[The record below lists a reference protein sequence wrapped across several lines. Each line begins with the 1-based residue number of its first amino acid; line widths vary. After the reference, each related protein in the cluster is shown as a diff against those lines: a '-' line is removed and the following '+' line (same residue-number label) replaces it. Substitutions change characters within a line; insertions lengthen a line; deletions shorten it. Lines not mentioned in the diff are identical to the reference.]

1 MLEKMRNMFLITAFC
16 LVSTFAVNEHS
27 RNNDSFESS
36 IHEEVQLL
44 GLTILGQKRH
54 GASTRY
60 IQDERLFG
68 PYLTDAYVKMQFT
81 NSEGIQV
88 IGKSMR
94 YNVESN
100 AFEILVGDQV
110 TYLSG
115 NTVNQFEFLNA
126 TGKKRLFVNAK
137 NFSSKDERING
148 FFEVLEIG
156 RIGLLAHDRIV
167 NKKVYSDNGEGLQ
180 SANRQVVETDY
191 FLSKNIDLIPISSFN
206 KRAMEVFGKYSEDLR
221 QFIKEK
227 KLKFKRESDLI
238 TLARFYA
245 DLIL

>member
-1 MLEKMRNMFLITAFC
+1 MSKTSKNPFIRSSLLEK
-16 LVSTFAVNEHS
+16 
-27 RNNDSFESS
+27 
-36 IHEEVQLL
+36 
-44 GLTILGQKRH
+44 
-54 GASTRY
+54 
-60 IQDERLFG
+60 
-68 PYLTDAYVKMQFT
+68 
-81 NSEGIQV
+81 
-88 IGKSMR
+88 
-94 YNVESN
+94 
-100 AFEILVGDQV
+100 
-110 TYLSG
+110 
-115 NTVNQFEFLNA
+115 
-126 TGKKRLFVNAK
+126 
-137 NFSSKDERING
+137 

-180 SANRQVVETDY
+180 SASKQVVETDY

-238 TLARFYA
+238 TVARFYA

>member
-1 MLEKMRNMFLITAFC
+1 MNIFLITTFC
-16 LVSTFAVNEHS
+16 LISTFVVNGHS

-36 IHEEVQLL
+36 IHKEGQLL
-44 GLTILGQKRH
+44 GRTTLGQKEH

-60 IQDERLFG
+60 TQEVRLFG

-81 NSEGIQV
+81 NSEGVQV

-110 TYLSG
+110 TYLTG
-115 NTVNQFEFLNA
+115 NTVNQLEFLNA
-126 TGKKRLFVNAK
+126 TGEKRLFVNAK

-167 NKKVYSDNGEGLQ
+167 NKKFYSDNGEGLQ
-180 SANRQVVETDY
+180 SAIRQVVETDY
-191 FLSKNIDLIPISSFN
+191 YLSKNIDLIPISSFN
-206 KRAMEVFGKYSEDLR
+206 KRAMGVFGKYSEDLTR
-221 QFIKEK
+221 FIKEK

-238 TLARFYA
+238 ILARFYA

>member
-1 MLEKMRNMFLITAFC
+1 MFFITAFC
-16 LVSTFAVNEHS
+16 LISAFAVNGHS
-27 RNNDSFESS
+27 INDYSLKSS
-36 IHEEVQLL
+36 IHEEGQLL
-44 GLTILGQKRH
+44 GLTTLGQKEH
-54 GASTRY
+54 GASARVT
-60 IQDERLFG
+60 QDERLFG
-68 PYLTDAYVKMQFT
+68 SYLTDAYVKMQFT
-81 NSEGIQV
+81 NSEGVQV

-94 YNVESN
+94 YNVQSN

-126 TGKKRLFVNAK
+126 VGKKRLFVNAK
-137 NFSSKDERING
+137 NFSSKGDRIHG

-156 RIGLLAHDRIV
+156 RIGLLVHDRIV
-167 NKKVYSDNGEGLQ
+167 NKKVYSDNGEGLE
-180 SANRQVVETDY
+180 SASRQVVETNY

-238 TLARFYA
+238 ILARFYA